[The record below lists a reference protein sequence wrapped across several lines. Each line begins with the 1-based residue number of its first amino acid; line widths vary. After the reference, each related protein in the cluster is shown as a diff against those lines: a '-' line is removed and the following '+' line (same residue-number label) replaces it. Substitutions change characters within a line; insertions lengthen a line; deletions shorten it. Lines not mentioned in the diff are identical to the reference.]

1 MREPALPGSM
11 FWRQMWRQCL
21 KTTDLR
27 IVGVRVTENARE
39 VAK

>member
-1 MREPALPGSM
+1 
-11 FWRQMWRQCL
+11 MWQQCL

-27 IVGVRVTENARE
+27 IVDVWVTENAGE